1 MKVRPGFIIC
11 LLISLIIL
19 IVTIIVTL
27 NGVTLND
34 KIQILMVVVTFLA
47 VVVALFQENIRR
59 YFDRVKLKLQ
69 INLEPPDCHQID
81 LTDQINGAFI
91 SKCIYLR
98 IRVTNIG
105 DKTAR
110 DVEIL
115 ASNLWKIEDSG
126 NKKVK
131 TFLPMN
137 LRWSHSHPIKV
148 TIPPK
153 SFRFCDL
160 GPIRPLG
167 NRIILRFDMET
178 QPNPVSGGVYP
189 NIIDSGTYL
198 LEVLLSGDN
207 IYPQVIRWKI
217 EIPNVWSDDETEM
230 LTKIKINQ
238 LSDK

>member
-1 MKVRPGFIIC
+1 MKIRPIFILS
-11 LLISLIIL
+11 LLTSLLLLCVVYIL
-19 IVTIIVTL
+19 KL
-27 NGVTLND
+27 NLPLGD
-34 KIQILMVVVTFLA
+34 KIQIIMVIVTFMA
-47 VVVALFQENIRR
+47 VVVALFQEKIKR

-69 INLEPPDCHQID
+69 IILEPPDCHQID
-81 LTDQINGAFI
+81 LSDQITGRFI

-98 IRVTNIG
+98 IRVTNID

-115 ASNLWKIEDSG
+115 ASNLWRITDGKQF
-126 NKKVK
+126 KVF

-148 TIPPK
+148 TIPPQ

-160 GPIRPLG
+160 GPVRPLEDKV
-167 NRIILRFDMET
+167 ILKFDMET

-189 NIIDSGTYL
+189 NVIFSDVYI

-207 IYPQVIRWKI
+207 TYPLLTKWKI
-217 EIPNVWSDDETEM
+217 EVPNEWADNESEM
-230 LTKIKINQ
+230 LSKIKVEQIN
-238 LSDK
+238 